1 MKKFISIG
9 LVFFATVVVAGS
21 AAAQS
26 TFAVTTYHYDT
37 LRTGWNKQETTLTA
51 TNVNTATFGILQ
63 TVTLDDQV
71 DAQPLIVP
79 NQTIAGVTHDV
90 VYVATES
97 NTIFAIDASS
107 GAKLFARN
115 LGSPV
120 PAPFG
125 CGNNGPDVG
134 ITSTPVI
141 DLTSQTL
148 FVIAYVNGSPPIYQ
162 LHALNLSDLTDRVPA
177 VTVSASH
184 ILSNGATFTF
194 NAAVQRQRPA
204 LLEANGTIYAGFG
217 SFCDFMDS
225 TSRGW
230 LLGWSASTLTPAPTN
245 QLNDTQAT
253 SPTSFFLSS
262 IWMSGYGIAA
272 VGSDLYFTTGNS
284 DCAWNVTPE
293 VCPPTT
299 TYDGVTNIQESVV
312 QLRGDLTHIDGIF
325 TPSNVASLDFG
336 DLDLGSGGVLLLP
349 PQSGN
354 IVSLAVAAG
363 KDGRLFLLNR
373 NNLGGFTPG
382 GPNKVLDTHQLQS
395 CWCGPSWFTGS
406 DAIGRVVT
414 SQGSTLQ
421 TWQLQLSPSPKLV
434 LEGTASIAPSGQ
446 DPGFFTSVS
455 SNGTTAGTA
464 ILWAVG
470 RPNAPTT
477 TFVTLYA
484 YAAATASGG
493 ILTPLFA
500 STAGSWPNIMGNAN
514 IVPVVANGKV
524 YVAAN
529 KSLTIF
535 GILPASARAAPE
547 IALQPSPIVS
557 PESPHVITGTLLAVN
572 GSTLTLQTRT
582 GKSVKID
589 ASQAMK
595 NQRVG
600 APLSVGM
607 VLTVQ
612 GSSIEGSGALLATSM
627 YRAKGSSG
635 GFWPPDR

>member
-1 MKKFISIG
+1 MSESRSGTRNSKS
-9 LVFFATVVVAGS
+9 LS
-21 AAAQS
+21 APE
-26 TFAVTTYHYDT
+26 AV
-37 LRTGWNKQETTLTA
+37 
-51 TNVNTATFGILQ
+51 
-63 TVTLDDQV
+63 
-71 DAQPLIVP
+71 
-79 NQTIAGVTHDV
+79 
-90 VYVATES
+90 
-97 NTIFAIDASS
+97 
-107 GAKLFARN
+107 
-115 LGSPV
+115 
-120 PAPFG
+120 
-125 CGNNGPDVG
+125 
-134 ITSTPVI
+134 
-141 DLTSQTL
+141 SQTL

-162 LHALNLSDLTDRVPA
+162 LHALKLSDLTDRVPA
-177 VTVSASH
+177 VTVAASH
-184 ILSNGATFTF
+184 KLSNGATFTF
-194 NAAVQRQRPA
+194 NAAVQRQRAA
-204 LLEANGTIYAGFG
+204 LLEANGTIYAGFT
-217 SFCDFMDS
+217 SFCDFSAS

-230 LLGWSASTLTPAPTN
+230 LLGWSASTLTPAPAN
-245 QLNDTQAT
+245 QLDDTQAT
-253 SPTSFFLSS
+253 SPTNFFLSS

-272 VGSDLYFTTGNS
+272 WGPDLYFTTGNS
-284 DCAWNVTPE
+284 DCNFYVVPTN
-293 VCPPTT
+293 CPATT

-325 TPSNVASLDFG
+325 TPSNVADM
-336 DLDLGSGGVLLLP
+336 DKVDEDLGSGGVLLLP

-354 IVSLAVAAG
+354 IVSLAVTAG
-363 KDGRLFLLNR
+363 KDGRLFLLDR
-373 NNLGGFTPG
+373 NNMGGFTPG
-382 GPNKVLDTHQLQS
+382 GPNKVLDTHQLGG

-406 DAIGRVVT
+406 DGIGRVVT
-414 SQGSTLQ
+414 SQSSSLQ

-434 LEGTASIAPSGQ
+434 LEGTANIAPSGE
-446 DPGFFTSVS
+446 DPGFLTSVS

-470 RPNAPTT
+470 RPNAITT

-484 YAAATASGG
+484 YAATASGG
-493 ILTPLFA
+493 TLTPLFI
-500 STAGSWPNIMGNAN
+500 SSAGSWPNIFGNAN

-524 YVAAN
+524 YVAAY

-547 IALQPSPIVS
+547 IALQPSPILS
-557 PESPHVITGTLLAVN
+557 PESPHVITGILLAVN

-600 APLSVGM
+600 APLSVGR
-607 VLTVQ
+607 VLTVL